1 MKVKVLGIQS
11 VDYVSRKTGN
21 PVKGVTLHSAFKD
34 AQVEGESVSSIF
46 VSDNLNLKCV
56 AEIRPGMLVD
66 VEYNNRG
73 YVCDLAICKQSSAFL
88 HFSLCW
94 LFYPGSASPLW
105 VQSRISLS
113 TLSSRPDSGL
123 DSSLCGIP
131 TFCHI
136 PCWGWLVKPP

>member
-34 AQVEGESVSSIF
+34 AQVEGESVASIF

-66 VEYNNRG
+66 IEYNNRG
-73 YVCDLAICKQSSAFL
+73 YVCDLAICK
-88 HFSLCW
+88 
-94 LFYPGSASPLW
+94 
-105 VQSRISLS
+105 
-113 TLSSRPDSGL
+113 
-123 DSSLCGIP
+123 
-131 TFCHI
+131 
-136 PCWGWLVKPP
+136 

>member
-56 AEIRPGMLVD
+56 AEIRHGMLVD

-73 YVCDLAICKQSSAFL
+73 YVCDLAICKQ
-88 HFSLCW
+88 
-94 LFYPGSASPLW
+94 
-105 VQSRISLS
+105 
-113 TLSSRPDSGL
+113 
-123 DSSLCGIP
+123 
-131 TFCHI
+131 
-136 PCWGWLVKPP
+136 

>member
-1 MKVKVLGIQS
+1 MNFMKVKVLGIQS

-56 AEIRPGMLVD
+56 AEIRPGMMVD

-73 YVCDLAICKQSSAFL
+73 YVCDLAICSNRLFAFL
-88 HFSLCW
+88 LSLAVLSWSSQPPCGRFPHFLVRSLCQARQRYRFVITW
-94 LFYPGSASPLW
+94 NTYVLPFS
-105 VQSRISLS
+105 
-113 TLSSRPDSGL
+113 
-123 DSSLCGIP
+123 C
-131 TFCHI
+131 
-136 PCWGWLVKPP
+136 